1 MNFTATCGAGLESL
15 VAEEITSFQGAHI
28 KIGSGSVSWSGSL
41 ESGYRACL
49 WSRFASRVLL
59 EVVQFGAKNEEE
71 LYAGVKTIAWQD
83 HLTIN
88 TTFAVDC
95 SLGPGAP
102 FNHSK
107 YTALKVKDG
116 IADYFREAE
125 GSRPHVQ
132 VVRPGVRVNVHSDN
146 VRTVLSIDLS
156 GESLHRR
163 GYRLETG
170 EAPLKETLAAAIIAL
185 SGWDGSCALLD
196 PLCGSAT
203 LLIEAAMIAGDS
215 APGLGRT
222 YFGMQGWQGH
232 DDTLWNRLVSEAA
245 EREEEG
251 FARKWPSLIGYDG
264 SRLAVRQARINIANA
279 GFADK
284 ITVSRRE
291 LFALSPSGEEGC
303 LVCNPPYGE
312 RLSEKE
318 TVKYLYR
325 FIGNR
330 LQTRFPGWRVGLF
343 TSNPDLA
350 DMTGLNWAHRYH
362 LFNGPIACR
371 LFVGRVGNQPARE
384 FRWQVQ
390 APDATEESSDF
401 VNRLRKNVKK
411 MFGWADR
418 EGVECFRVYDRDMAE
433 YNVSIDLYGKWVH
446 VQEYA
451 APASI
456 SETVSAERFGI
467 VLKGVRQAL
476 GAGRDRVFIKT
487 RKRQRG
493 KAQYQKKTKKR
504 GKLYE
509 VREGDCSFL
518 VNFTDYL
525 DTGLF
530 LDHRNT
536 RLRIGQEAEGK
547 RFLNLYGYTAA
558 ATVHAARGGAV
569 SSTTVDLSTTYL
581 QWAEMNF
588 ALNGIHPDRHQLVHS
603 DCISWLREN
612 HELFDLIFVDPPT
625 FSNTRKKSRVFD
637 IQNDH
642 VQLLNLAMSRLRDN
656 GLLIFSTNFRS
667 FTLDPRLQDQYA
679 CLNISKKSLPLD
691 FQQSPR
697 VHQCWEFRHK
707 NQRVPGNG

>member
-1 MNFTATCGAGLESL
+1 MHFTATCGTGFENL
-15 VAEEITSFQGAHI
+15 VAAEVKAFQGEDI
-28 KIGSGSVSWSGSL
+28 TTGSGSVCWSGSL

-49 WSRFASRVLL
+49 WSRFSSRVLL
-59 EVVQFGAKNEEE
+59 EIATLEAADEEI
-71 LYAGVKTIAWQD
+71 LYAGVRKIDWQQ
-83 HLTIN
+83 HLTSK

-116 IADYFREAE
+116 IADYFRALN
-125 GSRPHVQ
+125 GVRPHVQ
-132 VVRPGVRVNVHSDN
+132 VNRPGVRINVYADGA
-146 VRTVLSIDLS
+146 RTVLSIDLS
-156 GESLHRR
+156 GESLHKR

-170 EAPLKETLAAAIIAL
+170 EAPLKETLAAAIIVL
-185 SGWDGSCALLD
+185 SGWDGRRPLLD

-215 APGLGRT
+215 APGLDRP
-222 YFGMQGWQGH
+222 YFGMLEWHGH
-232 DDTLWNRLVSEAA
+232 DEDVWNRLVSEAV
-245 EREEEG
+245 EREEKG
-251 FARKWPSLIGYDG
+251 FKRSWPQLTGYDG
-264 SRLAVRQARINIANA
+264 SRLAVRQARMNIASA
-279 GFADK
+279 GLEDK
-284 ITVSRRE
+284 ITVSRKD
-291 LFALSPSGEEGC
+291 LFELSPPGEVGC

-330 LQTRFPGWRVGLF
+330 LRTSFQGWSVGLF

-350 DMTGLNWAHRYH
+350 DYTGLDWDEKHH
-362 LFNGPIACR
+362 LFNGPLACR
-371 LFVGRVGNQPARE
+371 LFVGKAGRQSVQK
-384 FRWQVQ
+384 FRWAVSP
-390 APDATEESSDF
+390 PDPEEKNSDF
-401 VNRLRKNVKK
+401 ANRLRKNTKK
-411 MFGWADR
+411 MIGWADR

-456 SETVSAERFGI
+456 SESVSAERFRV
-467 VLKGVRQAL
+467 VLNSVRQVL

-487 RKRQRG
+487 RRRQKG
-493 KAQYQKKTKKR
+493 KNQYQKQAKKR

-509 VREGDCSFL
+509 VREGRCSFL
-518 VNFTDYL
+518 LNFTDYL

-536 RLRIGQEAEGK
+536 RSRIGQEAEGK
-547 RFLNLYGYTAA
+547 RFLNLYGYTGT
-558 ATVHAARGGAV
+558 ATVHAVVGGAV
-569 SSTTVDLSTTYL
+569 SSTTVDLSAPYL

-588 ALNGIHPDRHQLVHS
+588 ALNGIHPDRHRLVHS
-603 DCISWLREN
+603 DCMQWLKEN
-612 HELFDLIFVDPPT
+612 TDLFDLVFVDPPT
-625 FSNTRKKSRVFD
+625 FSNTRKKSLIFD
-637 IQNDH
+637 LQKDH
-642 VQLLNLAMSRLRDN
+642 FLLLNLAMSRLRDN
-656 GLLIFSTNFRS
+656 GLLIFSTNYRS
-667 FTLDPRLQDQYA
+667 FALDDRLTDQYD
-679 CLNISKKSLPLD
+679 CRNISKKSIPRD

-697 VHQCWEFRHK
+697 IHQCWEFRHK
-707 NQRVPGNG
+707 